1 MLEGAGRSVKEEL
14 MRLKIGLLL
23 RILVIDVG

>member
-1 MLEGAGRSVKEEL
+1 MLEGVGRSVKEEL